1 MSESPPPAGLCA
13 TCVHSRVIESKR
25 GSVFRLCQR
34 SETDSR
40 FPKYP
45 KLPVRECDGFEDAGK
60 EERV

>member
-13 TCVHSRVIESKR
+13 TCAHSRVIENKR

-34 SETDSR
+34 SETDPR

-45 KLPVRECDGFEDAGK
+45 PLPVTQCTGY
-60 EERV
+60 ERATGSEG